1 MVQYEADFLRSLS
14 DEQLAA
20 ETGFSET
27 WGAQQA
33 QQEWRRRE
41 LQIQREVASVQSE
54 VASAQIRAAN
64 WTRWS
69 VLAIA
74 ISVAVAAIGIWLEW
88 LTAGS
93 IL

>member
-1 MVQYEADFLRSLS
+1 MVLYEADFLRSLS

-33 QQEWRRRE
+33 EQEWRRRE
-41 LQIQREVASVQSE
+41 LQIQREIASVQIK
-54 VASAQIRAAN
+54 VANAQIRAAN

-74 ISVAVAAIGIWLEW
+74 ISVVIAAIGIGLES
-88 LTAGS
+88 LAAGS